1 MTMRVLFAT
10 FPVPS
15 HYFPMVPL
23 GWALRAAGHEVRV
36 ACAPSLTNA
45 VTSSGLPAVA
55 LPEVDLARSW
65 RGFAPAPDAGPPSP
79 ADRAERAIA
88 MFTMVAEETA
98 GPMIEFARAWRPEVI
113 VYEPRAYA
121 AVLAAEQLQLPLVR
135 HLSGVDY
142 TYYRTEAEQ
151 PALAALWQRSGLP
164 DADPLGVL
172 TVDPCPPSLQ
182 IPAPVRRLAI
192 RYVPYNGPALVPD
205 WLRKPASRPRVCI
218 AAGTALPGRRDM
230 VAAARQAVSALAG
243 LDAEVIVAAGGKP
256 ELLEPI
262 PPGFIVVESIP
273 LHLLLPTC
281 DAIVHHGGAGT
292 TLTAAACGVPQL
304 LLPDGGDRFLHAA
317 QLAGY
322 GAGLSIS
329 QADLTDAA
337 LNEQAM
343 ALLTEPAYAQAAGR
357 LRQEIAAQAAPTDLV
372 AELASLIDR
381 EPVLR
386 MTESR

>member
-1 MTMRVLFAT
+1 MRVMFAT

-36 ACAPSLTNA
+36 ACAPSAAGA
-45 VTSSGLPAVA
+45 VIGSGLPAVTV
-55 LPEVDLARSW
+55 PEVDLASFW
-65 RGFAPAPDAGPPSP
+65 RGFTATANGGPPSP

-88 MFTMVAEETA
+88 MFTMVADQTA
-98 GPMIEFARAWRPEVI
+98 GPMTEFARRWRADLI

-121 AVLAAEQLQLPLVR
+121 AVLAAKSLGLPLVR

-142 TYYRTEAEQ
+142 TFYRTDAER
-151 PALAALWQRSGLP
+151 PALDALWQRRGMP
-164 DADPLGVL
+164 DADPLGAL

-182 IPAPVRRLAI
+182 IPAPVRRLPI
-192 RYVPYNGPALVPD
+192 RYVPYNGPAVVPG
-205 WLRKPASRPRVCI
+205 WLLEPAGRPRVCI

-230 VAAARQAVSALAG
+230 VASARQAVAALAD
-243 LDAEVIVAAGGKP
+243 LDAEVVVAAGGRP

-262 PPGFIVVESIP
+262 PPSLRVVEAMP

-304 LLPDGGDRFLHAA
+304 LIPDGGDRFLHAGR
-317 QLAGY
+317 LAES
-322 GAGLSIS
+322 GAGLTIG
-329 QADLTDAA
+329 QAEASDAA
-337 LNEQAM
+337 IRERIV
-343 ALLTEPAYAQAAGR
+343 ALLSDPAYRCAARRIAQ
-357 LRQEIAAQAAPTDLV
+357 EVAAQAAPTEIV
-372 AELASLIDR
+372 AALTSLA
-381 EPVLR
+381 EPVSKKE
-386 MTESR
+386 ESRR